1 MTSYPSPVSSTPS
14 DILFGPSPLQAFLNL
29 IRKNIGLVCLGLLLG
44 LLMGLVAYA
53 ITPKVYR
60 AKGTFLIDRL
70 PFRIVQEGMSDAET
84 ERQLVQSLIL
94 SIPGE
99 ELRTAVATRLGVGPS
114 DIAFAQHDHTIA
126 LSSHHPFQANV
137 EITATRN
144 SRLGVVTAESSDP
157 EFATKIVHA
166 IFSEME
172 VINQIAGRLLQIQSR
187 LKLEQTESENLIQA
201 LGAVSADRIKYEEQN
216 QSLDQFLADKNPPEA
231 FPAFNEDATLNNL
244 KTQMILVS
252 SEYDALAVQDTFGA
266 KLAGKKAEL
275 TGLRLQIQKHVGGLV
290 AALRT
295 ALQIARSREASF
307 KKDLDAVQQQSAA
320 LETLSAQLAKG
331 VGDFKLREELIANG
345 NASLVSEASV
355 IVVVDPAYTMRTPV
369 RPSLTLD
376 FGFGLCFGLALGIGV
391 AFFRAQLKPRPVE

>member
-1 MTSYPSPVSSTPS
+1 MPSSSTS
-14 DILFGPSPLQAFLNL
+14 SEDLFGPSPLQTFLNL
-29 IRKNIGLVCLGLLLG
+29 VRRNIGLICLGVLVG
-44 LLMGLVAYA
+44 VLMGLVAYA
-53 ITPKVYR
+53 TTPKVYR

-70 PFRIVQEGMSDAET
+70 PFRITQEGMSDAET

-94 SIPGE
+94 GIPGE
-99 ELRTAVATRLGVGPS
+99 ELRKAVAARLGVGPS
-114 DIAFAQHDHTIA
+114 DIAFAQHDRTIT
-126 LSSHHPFQANV
+126 LSGSHPFQANI

-157 EFATKIVHA
+157 EFATRVVNA

-201 LGAVSADRIKYEEQN
+201 LGAVSSDRIKYEEQN
-216 QSLDQFLADKNPPEA
+216 QSLDRFLADKNPPEA

-244 KTQMILVS
+244 KTQLILVS

-275 TGLRLQIQKHVGGLV
+275 VGLRLQIQKHVDGLV

-307 KKDLDAVQQQSAA
+307 KKDLDAVQQQGAA

-331 VGDFKLREELIANG
+331 VGDFKLRGDLIANG
-345 NASLVSEASV
+345 DASLVSEASV
-355 IVVVDPAYTMRTPV
+355 IVVVDPAYTMNTPV
-369 RPSLTLD
+369 RPSLALD
-376 FGFGLCFGLALGIGV
+376 VGFGLCFGLALGVGV
-391 AFFRAQLKPRPVE
+391 AFLCSQLRPRRI